1 MPSRRYFITIA
12 PVSHING
19 KMAPCYVKCPN
30 TTDPEEEN
38 PGFWYGFKRRTS
50 PVSRFG
56 VRYKGR
62 NLNTHPVTT
71 AEDENRSLFTLA
83 LQAVNLHR
91 DIAADWALML
101 ADFDKQSRYQTPN
114 GFAVA
119 ECRANSGQ
127 WPARWTS

>member
-1 MPSRRYFITIA
+1 MA
-12 PVSHING
+12 PVAHING

-30 TTDPEEEN
+30 TTNPEEEN
-38 PGFWYGFKRRTS
+38 PGFWYGFRRRTS

-62 NLNTHPVTT
+62 DLNTHPVTT
-71 AEDENRSLFTLA
+71 SEDENRTLFTLA

-91 DIAADWALML
+91 EIAADWELML
-101 ADFDKQSRYQTPN
+101 EDFRRQMHYRTPN

-119 ECRANSGQ
+119 KCRENGGQ
-127 WPARWTS
+127 WPERWTP